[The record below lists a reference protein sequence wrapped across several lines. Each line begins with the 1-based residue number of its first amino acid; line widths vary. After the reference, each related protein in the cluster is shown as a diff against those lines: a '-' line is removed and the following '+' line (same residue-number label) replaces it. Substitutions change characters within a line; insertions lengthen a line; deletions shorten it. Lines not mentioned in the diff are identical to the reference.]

1 MGFLDALTEPR
12 RERAY
17 KALLEAGTRRAE
29 KALTASELQQEY
41 DAVEEIRLR
50 GEGKI
55 ERSVRTFFNQLLRTV
70 LTRLDEVKQVTGDE
84 LLNQQ
89 EAIDIFMENLE
100 EDITTMILL
109 GWGAGARRAGNG
121 SIVDMPLINMQSAMN
136 QMARPQQVIRT
147 TADMLARELA
157 FAIDTLPPGLSRA
170 QLAQRLKPFVIELFR
185 EMRENRI
192 PTITETTAVGAFE
205 AGQLQAWLLSGVP
218 YKTWLSQRDGR
229 VRPSHIVADGQ
240 VVDVAE
246 PFLVGNAL
254 MQHPGDPSGP
264 ASEVVNCR
272 CTMLPSV
279 DRRGTMPA
287 RVS

>member
-1 MGFLDALTEPR
+1 MGFLEALTEPR

-17 KALLEAGTRRAE
+17 KALLQAGTRRAE
-29 KALTASELQQEY
+29 KALTESELQDEY

-50 GEGKI
+50 GERKI
-55 ERSVRTFFNQLLRTV
+55 EPSVRRFFNELQRMV
-70 LTRLDEVKQVTGDE
+70 LSRLDEIKQVTGDE

-89 EAIDIFMENLE
+89 EAIDLFLENLE
-100 EDITTMILL
+100 EDITTMLLL
-109 GWGAGARRAGNG
+109 GWGAGARRAGND
-121 SIVDMPLINMQSAMN
+121 SIIDMPMINRQAAMN
-136 QMARPQQVIRT
+136 QMARPQQIIRT
-147 TADMLARELA
+147 TADMLAREIA
-157 FAIDTLPPGLSRA
+157 FSIETLPEGLSRVEIA
-170 QLAQRLKPFVIELFR
+170 RRLRPVINQLFD
-185 EMRENRI
+185 EMRQNRVNV
-192 PTITETTAVGAFE
+192 ITETTAVGAFE

-218 YKTWLSQRDGR
+218 FKMWLSQRDGR

-254 MQHPGDPSGP
+254 MQHPGDPNGP

-272 CTMLPSV
+272 CTMLPSA

-287 RVS
+287 RLF